1 MCGRYSRTRNKQ
13 DITEFFYVE
22 DFVSDSPPRWNIGP
36 MQAAGVVLLR
46 GGRRVYQD
54 LQWGF
59 KPSWSKTTLINS
71 RADHLPESRFFAPLL
86 RTGKRCLFV
95 ADGYYEFV
103 EKDGLSLPFYTTLR
117 DRGFMAFAGLWD
129 EVRPAPPTPRAPKK
143 KPDTGQLTFSFPEF
157 ASGKPETG
165 GGASP
170 SGEKP
175 DRAESG
181 GTSPSAPRAS
191 LESDPRP
198 VAFIITTDP
207 NALMLQVGHDRMPV
221 ILDPGSWEAWLD
233 PKTPVETLLPM
244 LRMLD
249 PARMQSWFVR
259 PLVNRLAHDGPD
271 CIEAVGGILTV

>member
-1 MCGRYSRTRNKQ
+1 
-13 DITEFFYVE
+13 
-22 DFVSDSPPRWNIGP
+22 
-36 MQAAGVVLLR
+36 VLLR
-46 GGRRVYQD
+46 DGRRVYQN

-59 KPSWSKTTLINS
+59 KPAWSKTTLINS

-86 RTGKRCLFV
+86 RAGKRCLFV

-129 EVRPAPPTPRAPKK
+129 EVRPVPPTPRPPKK
-143 KPDTGQLTFSFPEF
+143 KPDTGQLSFSLPDLAPEIPEIGDE
-157 ASGKPETG
+157 ASLD
-165 GGASP
+165 
-170 SGEKP
+170 GEKP
-175 DRAESG
+175 ADAENG
-181 GTSPSAPRAS
+181 GAPSSAPRS
-191 LESDPRP
+191 RLEGEPRP
-198 VAFIITTDP
+198 AAFVITTDP

-233 PKTPVETLLPM
+233 PKTPVEALLPM

-249 PARMQSWFVR
+249 AARMQSWFVR